1 MSSLKIAMVRVKLH
15 NTHDKNPLFF
25 IIIVVKIQLTEDN
38 YHASEANNIVRVV
51 VSKNVIIATD
61 VSLMITPVT
70 VSEARERGFFPTGA
84 MPPDDLQG
92 RSPINAG

>member
-1 MSSLKIAMVRVKLH
+1 MIKTLSSLSC
-15 NTHDKNPLFF
+15 
-25 IIIVVKIQLTEDN
+25 VVVVDIQLTEDD
-38 YHASEANNIVRVV
+38 YRASEANNNIRVV

-70 VSEARERGFFPTGA
+70 VSEARERGLFPTGA

-92 RSPINAG
+92 RSPVNAG